1 MAYQVKWLL
10 ENRIV
15 HVLNTGTANAD
26 DIVNSMHEAIALL
39 DSGEPPVHMLVESQT
54 EGSDISLGD
63 LLTIIRNNPKS
74 NNIGWAVFVSE
85 NKMNRFFGS
94 MGTQISGVQ
103 TKTFPTMAEAIAFL
117 KRADITLPEHIALPE

>member
-1 MAYQVKWLL
+1 MAYQVTWLV

-15 HVLNTGTANAD
+15 HVLNSGVANAED
-26 DIVNSMHEAIALL
+26 VVNSMREAIALL
-39 DSGEPPVHMLVESQT
+39 DSGEAPVHMLVESQT

-63 LLTIIRNNPKS
+63 LLKIIRNNPKS
-74 NNIGWAVFVSE
+74 TNIGWAVFVSE

-117 KRADITLPEHIALPE
+117 KRADITLPEMISLPK